1 MSVVL
6 RRYPHPPCFRRFGV
20 VFRSGLGITIPNTLL
35 SLPGPMGELVV
46 YFLSA
51 WLSILSGTRY
61 CVTALRGG
69 LLSLLIE
76 GEYVCPLGRVVV
88 LV

>member
-1 MSVVL
+1 MCCVVTPL
-6 RRYPHPPCFRRFGV
+6 VLGVLVLYIGIGFGV
-20 VFRSGLGITIPNTLL
+20 AIPYTLL

-76 GEYVCPLGRVVV
+76 GEYVCPLGQVVV